1 MTTIPKNVEIIIE
14 KWGNALINVEE
25 KMEDKKI
32 YRKFL
37 ENVYDDLKAGFEFKE
52 LRTCPVYYKFH
63 EDDEIKTMQLRH
75 FLTNL
80 MFWEP
85 MITLDVTK
93 LNDDFIVDC
102 TKISSGY
109 IKSYIDNK
117 IVIPYRDRVENRR
130 MNIIIHDV
138 IHNLSR
144 ISLDFNMILGL
155 SINIESFIELSKR
168 NERFNE
174 IIRTKIPDNMQPSEI
189 ESTLDSLMYEQIS
202 ILRKEDNVLKPM
214 LNAGSGIKDKQLSE
228 FSINGG
234 LKPDLS
240 GKTIPIP
247 INSNFIVGGLSKITH
262 YYIDSIGGRKALI
275 MNKKE
280 MGRSGYFARKVN
292 LLCSSV
298 QISQTEDDC
307 GTLRPVAVEIKSKK
321 HLEKYIGRNARTL
334 TSREYFM
341 ITGKETELIGETLLV
356 RSPVTCASDKVCKMC
371 YGDLYSTNSDITIGT
386 YAATKVSEPVSQNIL
401 STKHQLST
409 DSCTIEFDNPRFDE
423 FFSIF
428 GNNIVLDIESNSNY
442 SLVIIKENIQRI
454 YEFEEVQFNNYVTI
468 FHIKD
473 NTTGEMIEFMDKD
486 MKELF
491 LSDVLVDIINKD
503 DHDVYE
509 INLSQFDNL
518 SELFVVEIEN
528 NELTKPLYNI
538 MGLLC
543 KTDHNN
549 CNTLDEMV
557 QRLVDLLIE
566 SKISAVAVHAE
577 VIIRPLIRDVHEVL
591 ERPNFR
597 KYVTEA
603 DYQIMTVD
611 SALAKNPSV
620 LISLSAQGL
629 KRQLRSPLT
638 FKKKGDSFLDPFF
651 KETL

>member
-1 MTTIPKNVEIIIE
+1 MTNIPKNVQEIINTWANTIIIIE
-14 KWGNALINVEE
+14 S
-25 KMEDKKI
+25 KMEDKKT

-37 ENVYDDLKAGFEFKE
+37 EKVYDDLKAGFEYKE
-52 LRTCPVYYKFH
+52 LRTCPVYFKFF
-63 EDDEIKTMQLRH
+63 EEDEIKTMQLRH

-85 MITLDVTK
+85 MITLEVTK
-93 LNDDFIVDC
+93 LNNDFIVDC

-117 IVIPYRDRVENRR
+117 IVIPYKNRIENKR

-155 SINIESFIELSKR
+155 SINIESFINLSKQ

-174 IIRTKIPDNMQPSEI
+174 IIRTKIPENMQPSEI
-189 ESTLDSLMYEQIS
+189 ESTLNSLMYEQID
-202 ILRKEDNVLKPM
+202 ILRREDNVLRPM

-228 FSINGG
+228 FAINGG

-247 INSNFIVGGLSKITH
+247 INSNFIVGGLSSIKH

-280 MGRSGYFARKVN
+280 MGRAGYFARKVN

-298 QISQTEDDC
+298 QLSKTEEDC
-307 GTLRPVAVEIKSKK
+307 GTLRPITVVIKTKK
-321 HLEKYIGRNARTL
+321 HLEKYIGRYARLL

-341 ITGKETELIGETLLV
+341 ITGKETDLIGESLLV

-371 YGDLYSTNSDITIGT
+371 YGNLASTNADISIGT
-386 YAATKVSEPVSQNIL
+386 YASTKVSEPVGQNIL
-401 STKHQLST
+401 STKHLLTT
-409 DSCTIEFDNPRFDE
+409 DSCAIEFEDKRFSD
-423 FFSIF
+423 FFNIY
-428 GNNIVLDIESNSNY
+428 GNTIVLDTEDTNNY
-442 SLVIIKENIQRI
+442 SLVIIGENIHKI
-454 YEFEEVQFNNYVTI
+454 DEYEDLQYNNYISV
-468 FHIKD
+468 FHVK
-473 NTTGEMIEFMDKD
+473 NNVTGEMIEFADKEL
-486 MKELF
+486 KELF
-491 LSDVLVDIINKD
+491 LAETLVKLVKKKKEI
-503 DHDVYE
+503 YE
-509 INLSQFDNL
+509 IKLSDLDNL
-518 SELFVVEIEN
+518 TELFIVEIEN

-538 MGLLC
+538 IGVLC
-543 KTDHNN
+543 KADHNN
-549 CNTLDEMV
+549 CNTIDEMV
-557 QRLVDLLIE
+557 QSLVDLLIE
-566 SKISAVAVHAE
+566 SKIAAVAVHAE
-577 VIIRPLIRDVHEVL
+577 VLIRPLIRDVYEVL

-597 KYVTEA
+597 KYVSEN

-611 SALAKNPSV
+611 SALVKNPSV
-620 LISLSAQGL
+620 LISLSAQDL
-629 KRQLRSPLT
+629 KRQLKSPLT
-638 FKKKGDSFLDPFF
+638 FKKKDESFLDPFF